1 MENDNEDNEE
11 MEEEKYI
18 NDNSDSENRN
28 EERTV
33 SYYSMGSG
41 PNRLSIFPREISD
54 GPSDPK
60 ELNDLSPTH
69 KPVYKSGILNRA
81 NTI

>member
-1 MENDNEDNEE
+1 

-18 NDNSDSENRN
+18 HENSDSDNRN

-41 PNRLSIFPREISD
+41 GPTLSIFPREISD

-60 ELNDLSPTH
+60 ELNDISPTS
-69 KPVYKSGILNRA
+69 KSVHRSGFMNRS